1 MAFLSTGKIGFL
13 VAATG
18 VAHFVKP
25 DTFAELTARAFPENT
40 QDWVMR
46 NGATETGIGLAMM
59 LKPTRKLGVLALLS
73 YTGWLGYNAANAA
86 NAANTPT

>member
-1 MAFLSTGKIGFL
+1 MALLSTGKIGFL

-25 DTFAELTARAFPENT
+25 EAFAELTARAFPENT

-46 NGATETGIGLAMM
+46 NGATEVGVGLAMM
-59 LKPTRKLGVLALLS
+59 VKPTRKLGVVALLG
-73 YTGWLGYNAANAA
+73 YTAWLGYNAAQAEA
-86 NAANTPT
+86 QAS

>member
-1 MAFLSTGKIGFL
+1 MAKLSTGKIGFL

-25 DTFAELTARAFPENT
+25 EAFTELTARAFPDDT

-46 NGATETGIGLAMM
+46 NGAAETGIGLAMM
-59 LKPTRKLGVLALLS
+59 LKPTRKLGVLALLG
-73 YTGWLGYNAANAA
+73 YTGWLGYNGAKAQSA
-86 NAANTPT
+86 

>member
-1 MAFLSTGKIGFL
+1 MALLSTGKIGFL

-25 DTFAELTARAFPENT
+25 DAFAELTARAFPENT

-46 NGATETGIGLAMM
+46 NGAAETGIGLAMM
-59 LKPTRKLGVLALLS
+59 VRPTRTLGVLALLG
-73 YTGWLGYNAANAA
+73 YTGWLGYNAVNAQ
-86 NAANTPT
+86 T